1 MNHSYLG
8 SVNFVR
14 RVAFAFCVLITGAA
28 AWAQDYPS
36 RPIKLVIPTAA
47 GGGFDIL
54 GRYVAQR
61 LTEDHKLNIVVEN
74 RTGAGTVVGTEY
86 VAKSAPDGY
95 TLMLGGVSNIAL
107 NPAMFR
113 KLPYDASR
121 DFVAVGFLATFPTV
135 LVTPPDFP
143 ASSIKEFVSVVRA
156 NPGKYNF
163 ASAGVGTGQHVWG
176 AILLKQLN
184 LDMPM
189 VQYKGA
195 APAHLDLLAGRTHAM
210 LDNVSAV
217 RQHIASGRLKAL
229 AVSTRERSAQLPD
242 VPSVIESGVAD
253 FEAGSWMAMFAPAA
267 TPAPVV
273 DKLRALL
280 DPLVRSK
287 EFSARIESTGG
298 VAMPIAGD
306 RQNAFM
312 FAEIERWDRL
322 IKQAGI
328 QID

>member
-1 MNHSYLG
+1 MARDSNGGVSLTRRSALMLLALG
-8 SVNFVR
+8 ASSS
-14 RVAFAFCVLITGAA
+14 
-28 AWAQDYPS
+28 WAQEFPS
-36 RPIKLVIPTAA
+36 RPIKLVVPTAA

-61 LTEDHKLNIVVEN
+61 LAEDHKLNVVVEN

-86 VAKSAPDGY
+86 AAKSAPDGY

-143 ASSIKEFVSVVRA
+143 ASTIQEFVNVVRA
-156 NPGKYNF
+156 NPGKFNF

-176 AILLKQLN
+176 AILLKMLN

-210 LDNVSAV
+210 LDNLSAI
-217 RQHIASGRLKAL
+217 RQHITTGKLKAL
-229 AVSTRERSAQLPD
+229 AVSTRSRASQLPD

-253 FEAGSWMAMFAPAA
+253 FEAGSWMAVFAPAA
-267 TPAPVV
+267 TPAPIIER
-273 DKLRALL
+273 LRALL
-280 DPLVRSK
+280 DPMVRSK
-287 EFSARIESTGG
+287 EFAARIESTGG
-298 VAMPIAGD
+298 VALPIAGD
-306 RQNAFM
+306 QQNAFM
-312 FAEIERWDRL
+312 LDEISRWDRL